1 VRLESNLRKFGNI
14 EFARNY
20 IRSGAALFVMV
31 LLAVAVSVSIDAC
44 SLFDGTPVHEKV
56 VSHPEEKAA
65 ADPYLIGR
73 DDELDIIVWTQPQL
87 SGKVTVASDG
97 TISMPLIGRVPVAG
111 LTPDQLKVE
120 LEKRYARYVHGANA
134 TVRVA
139 DPASHVFYVLG
150 EVNKPGVYK
159 LHSGEVLS
167 QALAEAGGLG
177 QFADAGKIR
186 ILRHKENETVVLT
199 VNYYVVRSG
208 GDVSADVPVE
218 PGDTVQVP

>member
-1 VRLESNLRKFGNI
+1 MKIGNI
-14 EFARNY
+14 EFAHDDVRA
-20 IRSGAALFVMV
+20 RAALIGKI
-31 LLAVAVSVSIDAC
+31 LLVVAISMSMAAC
-44 SLFDGTPVHEKV
+44 SLFDGSPVHEKV
-56 VSHPEEKAA
+56 VAHPEEKTS
-65 ADPYLIGR
+65 DPYQIGR
-73 DDELDIIVWTQPQL
+73 DDELEIIVWTQPQL

-97 TISMPLIGRVPVAG
+97 TISMPLIGRVPAAG
-111 LTPDQLKVE
+111 MTPDQLKAD
-120 LEKRYARYVHGANA
+120 LEKRYARYVHEANA
-134 TVRVA
+134 TVRVS

-186 ILRHKENETVVLT
+186 ILRHKDKETVVLT

-208 GDVSADVPVE
+208 GDVSADVLVE

>member
-1 VRLESNLRKFGNI
+1 VRLENNLMKFGNI
-14 EFARNY
+14 ELACEF
-20 IRSGAALFVMV
+20 IRAGAGLSGMV
-31 LLAVAVSVSIDAC
+31 LLAVTISMSMAAC
-44 SLFDGTPVHEKV
+44 SLFGGSPVHEKV
-56 VSHPEEKAA
+56 IEHPSAKN
-65 ADPYLIGR
+65 ADPYMIGS
-73 DDELDIIVWTQPQL
+73 DDELEIIVWTQPQL

-97 TISMPLIGRVPVAG
+97 TISMPLIGRVPAAG
-111 LTPDQLKVE
+111 MTPDQLKAE

-134 TVRVA
+134 TVRVS

-150 EVNKPGVYK
+150 EVNKPGAYK

-177 QFADAGKIR
+177 QYADAGRIR
-186 ILRHKENETVVLT
+186 ILRHKESETVVLT
-199 VNYYVVRSG
+199 VNYNVVRSG

>member
-1 VRLESNLRKFGNI
+1 MTRFGNI

-20 IRSGAALFVMV
+20 IRSGASLFVTG

-44 SLFDGTPVHEKV
+44 SLFDSSPVHEKV
-56 VSHPEEKAA
+56 IAHPEEKAA
-65 ADPYLIGR
+65 ADPYHIGR
-73 DDELDIIVWTQPQL
+73 DDELEIIVWTQPQL

-97 TISMPLIGRVPVAG
+97 TISMPLIGRVPAAG
-111 LTPDQLKVE
+111 QTPDQLKAD

-134 TVRVA
+134 TVRVS
-139 DPASHVFYVLG
+139 DPASQVFYALG

-177 QFADAGKIR
+177 QFADAGKIK
-186 ILRHKENETVVLT
+186 ILRHKENETVVIT

>member
-1 VRLESNLRKFGNI
+1 VRRENNLRKCGNI
-14 EFARNY
+14 EFVPEQ
-20 IRSGAALFVMV
+20 IRAGAALFMMS
-31 LLAVAVSVSIDAC
+31 LLAIAVSVSIDAC
-44 SLFDGTPVHEKV
+44 SLFDGSPVHEKV
-56 VSHPEEKAA
+56 VSHPEQKTA
-65 ADPYLIGR
+65 ADPYQIGR
-73 DDELDIIVWTQPQL
+73 DDELEIIVWTQPQL

-97 TISMPLIGRVPVAG
+97 TISMPLIGRVPAAG
-111 LTPDQLKVE
+111 VTPDQLKVE
-120 LEKRYARYVHGANA
+120 LEKRYARYVHDANA